1 MTQPPEIPP
10 FKAWRIHQ
18 TGDDF
23 SAGFETLSLDDL
35 SDGEV
40 VIEVVY
46 SGVNY
51 KDAMA
56 GTDRAKILRKT
67 PLVGGIDL
75 AGKVLCDASGR
86 FCAGDAVFAQ
96 GGGLGEIYDGG
107 YAPYARLPAAVVMA
121 IPDGLDAF
129 SVMAIGTAGFT
140 AAYAIELMERNGRR
154 SENAPVLVTGATGG
168 VGSFAVHLLARLGYR
183 CVAATRKS
191 ERADYLKG
199 LGADEV
205 IGAVE
210 PVAGALGKAVWAGA
224 IDNLG
229 GAALAA
235 VVKTTRPLGNVVCVG
250 RAASEKL
257 PLSVIPFIIR
267 GVGLLG
273 VTSANCPMDVR
284 RRVWQRLAGDMK
296 PSCLDAVVSER
307 VGLERLPECFEQL
320 IAGRACGRFVVV
332 HRRD

>member
-1 MTQPPEIPP
+1 MTRLPDVPP

-18 TGDDF
+18 TRDDF

-35 SDGEV
+35 SEGEV
-40 VIEVVY
+40 VIEVAC

-56 GTDRAKILRKT
+56 ATDGAKILRKS

-75 AGKVLCDASGR
+75 AGRVLFDASGR
-86 FCAGDAVFAQ
+86 FSEGDGVFAQ

-107 YAPYARLPAAVVMA
+107 YAPYARLPAELVMPL
-121 IPDGLDAF
+121 PDGLDAF

-140 AAYAIELMERNGRR
+140 AAYAIELMERNGQRPKDG
-154 SENAPVLVTGATGG
+154 PVLVTGATGG
-168 VGSFAVHLLARLGYR
+168 VGGFAIHLLAKRGYR

-191 ERADYLKG
+191 ERADYLKS

-210 PVAGALGKAVWAGA
+210 QETRALGKTLWAGA
-224 IDNLG
+224 VDNLG
-229 GAALAA
+229 GATLAA
-235 VVKTTRPLGNVVCVG
+235 VVKTARPRGNVVCVG
-250 RAASEKL
+250 RAESEDL
-257 PLSVIPFIIR
+257 PLSVMPFIIR
-267 GVGLLG
+267 GVCLLG

-284 RRVWQRLAGDMK
+284 RKVWRRIASDLK
-296 PSCLDAVVSER
+296 PTCLDTVVSDR
-307 VGLERLPECFEQL
+307 VGLDGLPECFERL
-320 IAGRACGRFVVV
+320 IAGKACGRFVVV
-332 HRRD
+332 HRPR